1 MFCLFFFQSRVDVV
15 FSLQHYYFYV
25 QSNYNIYAIVF
36 CVVEHCRC
44 LFYKLNYHY
53 FSVFFQDLDSSVI
66 SNLVAMSFGVLKFN
80 VIFSCVNSSL
90 KVLILR
96 QTRKYAKYLWAKRF
110 VTVCPTMSS
119 YLVTSEY

>member
-1 MFCLFFFQSRVDVV
+1 MFFFQSGVDVV

-25 QSNYNIYAIVF
+25 QSNYNIYDIVF
-36 CVVEHCRC
+36 SVVEHCRC
-44 LFYKLNYHY
+44 LFYKLNYYY
-53 FSVFFQDLDSSVI
+53 FSFFSRRRSSVI

-96 QTRKYAKYLWAKRF
+96 
-110 VTVCPTMSS
+110 
-119 YLVTSEY
+119 